1 MDLNSNQTSD
11 QILKHGVQFNTDMNI
26 LSIGGSDP
34 SSGAGIQSDIKT
46 FYNHESYGFTVVT
59 AITSQNTKKVTSIE
73 PVSTK
78 ILRMQ
83 IDSILSDFHI
93 DAIKIGMV
101 YNSQIIRTIN
111 SKLRS
116 VKVPIV
122 VDPIIKSTTGATL
135 LKKNALPDY
144 KKMIIPLA
152 DVITPNK
159 YEARVLS
166 GISNT
171 NKSAKKI
178 QLMGA
183 KCVIITGATSSN
195 GKISDFV
202 LEENSEYVIS
212 GKKIPIR
219 NHGSGC
225 NYSASIAAS
234 LANGNTIRDAVK
246 TAKDYVYQ
254 SIKYSQKI
262 GKGVNITHK
271 NISNGMREL
280 SYSINHF
287 KQIKNIYKV
296 IPECQTNFVFAK
308 KNPKSVMDVLG
319 ISGRLVKS
327 GKEVVTAGEIVYGGS
342 QHVGTA
348 VIQVC
353 KKFPEVRSGLNIK
366 YDPKIISNAKKSKF
380 TVLRYDRS
388 KEPKKSKQK
397 ENSSIAWGVSNC
409 LNAKSPDI
417 IYHKGDIGKE
427 PMILIFGNNPDEIIQ
442 KVSKLTLSH

>member
-1 MDLNSNQTSD
+1 
-11 QILKHGVQFNTDMNI
+11 MNI

-34 SSGAGIQSDIKT
+34 SSGAGIQSDIRT
-46 FYNHESYGFTVVT
+46 FSNHNVYGFTVVT
-59 AITSQNTKKVTSIE
+59 VITSQNTRKVISIE

-78 ILRMQ
+78 SLRTQ
-83 IDSILSDFHI
+83 LDSILSDFRV

-101 YNSQIIRTIN
+101 YNSQIIKVIH
-111 SKLRS
+111 SKLKNIRI
-116 VKVPIV
+116 PIV
-122 VDPIIKSTTGATL
+122 VDPIIKSTTGTIL
-135 LKKNALPDY
+135 LQKSALRDY
-144 KKMIIPLA
+144 KKIIVPLA

-159 YEARVLS
+159 FEAKVLS

-171 NKSAKKI
+171 KKSAKKI
-178 QLMGA
+178 QSMGA

-202 LEENSEYVIS
+202 LEENTNYVIS

-225 NYSASIAAS
+225 NYSASITVS

-442 KVSKLTLSH
+442 KVSKLTSSH

>member
-1 MDLNSNQTSD
+1 
-11 QILKHGVQFNTDMNI
+11 MNI

-34 SSGAGIQSDIKT
+34 SSGAGIQSDVKT
-46 FYNHESYGFTVVT
+46 FSNHNVYGFTAVT
-59 AITSQNTKKVTSIE
+59 AITSQNTRKVTSIE

-78 ILRMQ
+78 SLRAQ
-83 IDSILSDFHI
+83 LDSILSDFHI

-101 YNSQIIRTIN
+101 YNSQIIKIIH
-111 SKLRS
+111 SKLRNI
-116 VKVPIV
+116 KVPIV

-135 LKKNALPDY
+135 LKKSALNDY

-152 DVITPNK
+152 YVITPNK
-159 YEARVLS
+159 YEAKILS
-166 GISNT
+166 GISNIK
-171 NKSAKKI
+171 KSAKKI
-178 QLMGA
+178 QAMGA

-195 GKISDFV
+195 SHISDFV
-202 LEENSEYVIS
+202 LEEYKEFMIS
-212 GKKIPIR
+212 GKKIPTR

-225 NYSASIAAS
+225 NYSASISIS
-234 LANGNTIRDAVK
+234 LAKGNTIHYAVK

-254 SIKYSQKI
+254 SIRNSKKI
-262 GKGVNITHK
+262 GKGVSITHK
-271 NISNGMREL
+271 NISNEMREL
-280 SYSINHF
+280 SDSINHF

-308 KNPKSVMDVLG
+308 KNPKIIKDVLG

-348 VIQVC
+348 VIQVN
-353 KKFPEVRSGLNIK
+353 KKFPEVRSGINIK
-366 YDPKIISNAKKSKF
+366 YDPKIIAKAKKSKF
-380 TVLRYDRS
+380 TVLSYDRS

-397 ENSSIAWGVSNC
+397 ENSSISWGISNT

-417 IYHKGDIGKE
+417 IYHKGDVGKE
-427 PMILIFGNNPDEIIQ
+427 PMILIFGNNPDDVIR
-442 KVSKLTLSH
+442 KVSKFTPFH

>member
-1 MDLNSNQTSD
+1 
-11 QILKHGVQFNTDMNI
+11 MNI

-34 SSGAGIQSDIKT
+34 SSGAGIQSDIRT
-46 FYNHESYGFTVVT
+46 FSNHNVYGFTVVT
-59 AITSQNTKKVTSIE
+59 VITSQNTRKVISIE

-78 ILRMQ
+78 SLRTQ
-83 IDSILSDFHI
+83 LDSILSDFRV

-101 YNSQIIRTIN
+101 YNSQIIKVIH
-111 SKLRS
+111 SKLKNIRI
-116 VKVPIV
+116 PIV
-122 VDPIIKSTTGATL
+122 VDPIIKSTTGTIL
-135 LKKNALPDY
+135 LQKSALRDY
-144 KKMIIPLA
+144 KKIIVPLA

-159 YEARVLS
+159 FEAKVLS

-171 NKSAKKI
+171 KKSAKKI
-178 QLMGA
+178 QSMGA

-202 LEENSEYVIS
+202 LEENTNYVIS

-225 NYSASIAAS
+225 NYSASITVS
-234 LANGNTIRDAVK
+234 LANGNTLRDAVK

-380 TVLRYDRS
+380 TVLKYDRS

-442 KVSKLTLSH
+442 KVSKLTLSR